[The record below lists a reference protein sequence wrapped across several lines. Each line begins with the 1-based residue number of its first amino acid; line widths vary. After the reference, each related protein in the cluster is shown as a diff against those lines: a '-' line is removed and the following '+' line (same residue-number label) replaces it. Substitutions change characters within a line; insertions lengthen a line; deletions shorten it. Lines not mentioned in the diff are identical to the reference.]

1 VNRAAGLL
9 AAAAVVTLASCTGS
23 DQSIDPFDSV
33 EPSTIATTIPI
44 VGSTAELL
52 GAMATEVSQLSAQV
66 SEDGDA
72 EEATLA
78 AIVATWAIVEPQVR
92 AARPELVASFQ
103 TTVDMATSAVQRKRP
118 ADADKAS
125 ILLHDLVDSFNAG
138 G

>member
-1 VNRAAGLL
+1 MSRAAWLL
-9 AAAAVVTLASCTGS
+9 AAAAVTLASCTGS
-23 DQSIDPFDSV
+23 DQSIDPFDTV
-33 EPSTIATTIPI
+33 ETSTIATTIPI

-52 GAMATEVSQLSAQV
+52 AAMATEMSQLSAQV

-78 AIVATWAIVEPQVR
+78 AIVATWEIAEPQVR

-103 TTVDMATSAVQRKRP
+103 TTVDMATSSVRRKRP

-125 ILLHDLVDSFNAG
+125 ILLNDLVDSFDAAD
-138 G
+138 